1 MTSFKCLLG
10 KIATLTLVLPLFIF
24 IPIQAQAL
32 GTDFSVQ
39 AKAALAVDANSGKIL
54 YNQNSDEVLG
64 IASITKILSAY
75 LVYEEVEHGNI
86 SWSDPLPISDHLIK
100 LSKDPDLSNI
110 PIEKNQTFT
119 VQDALIGALV
129 SSANS
134 LTSAL
139 AEYIAGSEVA
149 FVGMMYDKLEL
160 WGINDALLVS
170 ASGLSNEY
178 IVPPFYNGTK
188 KLDENMMSAKDVAII
203 AQHLITDYPEA
214 LNITSQPSI
223 TLFEDSKEP
232 LVLWN
237 SSDMLPGFDYYIEGM
252 DGLKTGTSPIAG
264 GCYVGTMKIGDT
276 HIITVVLGVDEESAN
291 RFEETYQLLNYIN
304 EHWSYETVIK
314 KGAPASTEHVHIKNS
329 KYKEADTVVTDDVN
343 VWLTSA
349 KNLDLSMKTIT
360 KQIDRHGNIKAPM
373 TNKTVIAHQYAT
385 DKTDKLGYLTKE
397 EEKEKEAYVD
407 VTLKNDI
414 KKDNIFAII
423 WHNISSRS

>member
-10 KIATLTLVLPLFIF
+10 KVTTLVLVLPLFIF
-24 IPIQAQAL
+24 TPIQAQAL
-32 GTDFSVQ
+32 ETDFSVQ
-39 AKAALAVDANSGKIL
+39 AKAALAIDANSGKIL
-54 YNQNSDEVLG
+54 YSQNSDEVLG
-64 IASITKILSAY
+64 IASVTKILSAY
-75 LVYEEVEHGNI
+75 LVYEEVEHENI

-100 LSKDPDLSNI
+100 LSQDPDLSNI
-110 PIEKNQTFT
+110 PIEKDQTFT

-160 WGINDALLVS
+160 WGIDDALLVS

-178 IVPPFYNGTK
+178 IAPPFYKGTK
-188 KLDENMMSAKDVAII
+188 ELDENMMSAKDVAIV
-203 AQHLITDYPEA
+203 AQHLITDYPEV
-214 LNITSQPSI
+214 LDITSQPSI
-223 TLFEDSKEP
+223 TLFEKSKEP

-252 DGLKTGTSPIAG
+252 DGLKTGTSPVAG
-264 GCYVGTMKIGDT
+264 GCYVGTMEIDGT
-276 HIITVVLGVDEESAN
+276 HIITVVLGVDEEVAN

-304 EHWSYETVIK
+304 EHFSYETAIK
-314 KGAPASTEHVHIKNS
+314 KGELASTKQIGIKNS
-329 KYKEADTVVTDDVN
+329 KEKNADIIVKDDVK
-343 VWLTSA
+343 VWVTSP
-349 KNLDLSMKTIT
+349 KNLALSVKTTT
-360 KQIDRHGNIKAPM
+360 KQVDRHGNIKAPM

-397 EEKEKEAYVD
+397 EEKEAYVD

-414 KKDNIFAII
+414 KKDNIFTII
-423 WHNISSRS
+423 WHRISGKA

>member
-10 KIATLTLVLPLFIF
+10 KITTLVLVLPLFIF
-24 IPIQAQAL
+24 TPIQAQAL
-32 GTDFSVQ
+32 ETDFSVQ
-39 AKAALAVDANSGKIL
+39 AKAALAIDANSGKIL
-54 YNQNSDEVLG
+54 YSQNSDEVLG
-64 IASITKILSAY
+64 IASVTKILSAY
-75 LVYEEVEHGNI
+75 LVYEEVEHENI

-100 LSKDPDLSNI
+100 LSQDPDLSNI
-110 PIEKNQTFT
+110 PIEKDQTFT

-160 WGINDALLVS
+160 WGIHDALLVS

-178 IVPPFYNGTK
+178 IVPPFYKGTK
-188 KLDENMMSAKDVAII
+188 ELDENMMSAKDVAIV
-203 AQHLITDYPEA
+203 AQHLITDYPEV
-214 LNITSQPSI
+214 LDITSQPSI
-223 TLFEDSKEP
+223 TLFEKSKEP

-252 DGLKTGTSPIAG
+252 DGLKTGTSPVAG
-264 GCYVGTMKIGDT
+264 GCYVGTMEIDGT
-276 HIITVVLGVDEESAN
+276 HIITVVLGVDEEVAN

-304 EHWSYETVIK
+304 EHFSYETAIK
-314 KGAPASTEHVHIKNS
+314 KDELASTKQIGIKNS
-329 KYKEADTVVTDDVN
+329 KEKNADIIVKDDVK
-343 VWLTSA
+343 VWVTSP
-349 KNLDLSMKTIT
+349 KNLALSVKTTT
-360 KQIDRHGNIKAPM
+360 KQVDRHGNIKAPM

-397 EEKEKEAYVD
+397 EEKEAYVD

-414 KKDNIFAII
+414 KKDNIFTII
-423 WHNISSRS
+423 WHRISGKA